1 MTKPMKIVADD
12 KIPFLRGVFEPWC
25 EVVYLPGRAISAA
38 DVADADALIVRT
50 RTRCGEALLKGSRVR
65 FVATATI
72 GFDHIDAP
80 ALQRLG
86 IAWSNAPG
94 CNADSV
100 AQYVAAVLLG
110 FGIPLSGRT
119 LGVVGVGHVGRRI
132 VKTGEALGMR
142 VLLNDP
148 PRAEAEGPENFVPLE
163 TIRREADVI
172 SLHVPKESGG
182 AHPTVNLID
191 GEFLAGLR
199 PGARLISAARGE
211 VVDEAALKSALRS
224 GPLAE
229 AAVDVWRNEPEIDPE
244 LLAMARFA
252 TPHIAG
258 YSTDGKANG
267 TTAAVRFIAS
277 GLGIGELREWRA
289 VPPPPADGDTITIPP
304 GMPEEAA
311 LRFAVSRTFDL
322 EGASQ
327 ALKSDRNAFEA
338 LRGSAPLRREAPAY
352 RVNGAAEAVQ
362 KKLAG
367 LGFRL
372 LHG

>member
-1 MTKPMKIVADD
+1 MTKAMKIVADD

-25 EVVYLPGRAISAA
+25 EVVYLPGRAIVPA

-50 RTRCGEALLKGSRVR
+50 RTRCGRALLAGSKVR

-80 ALQRLG
+80 ALQELG
-86 IAWSNAPG
+86 IRWSSAPG

-100 AQYVAAVLLG
+100 AQYAAAALLG
-110 FGIPLSGRT
+110 FGIPLDGRT
-119 LGVVGVGHVGRRI
+119 LGIVGVGHVGSRI
-132 VKTGEALGMR
+132 VNVGKALGMR

-148 PRAEAEGPENFVPLE
+148 PRAEAEEPEKFVPLE

-172 SLHVPKESGG
+172 TLHVPKESGG
-182 AHPTVNLID
+182 VHPTIGLID
-191 GEFLAGLR
+191 EAFFAGIR

-211 VVDEAALKSALRS
+211 VVDEAALKAALRS
-224 GPLAE
+224 GRLAD
-229 AAVDVWRNEPEIDPE
+229 AAVDVWCNEPEIDPE

-277 GLGIGELREWRA
+277 GLGINALREWRA
-289 VPPPPADGDTITIPP
+289 IPPPPANSEVIAIPP

-311 LRFAVSRTFDL
+311 LAFAIRHTFDL
-322 EGASQ
+322 EAASR
-327 ALKSDRNAFEA
+327 ALKADRNAFEA

-352 RVNGAAEAVQ
+352 QVRGASAAAQ

-372 LHG
+372 LRG